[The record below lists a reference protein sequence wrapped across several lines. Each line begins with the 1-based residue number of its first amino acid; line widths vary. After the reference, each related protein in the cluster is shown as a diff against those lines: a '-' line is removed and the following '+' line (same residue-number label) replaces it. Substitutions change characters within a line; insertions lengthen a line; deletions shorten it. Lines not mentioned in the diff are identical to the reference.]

1 MSGELGALSIE
12 LGGPRCSLS
21 AMFDPE
27 TGFPQNVAAEA
38 KIAQCWSEELKLGSS
53 HRSDSDIHFTLPYK
67 TLSEATR
74 GFAQGMRIGGGA
86 FSVVY
91 KAEVFG
97 VEVAV
102 KALTD
107 AEGMDEKKKTLE
119 EKQFM
124 AEQRLLKEVLRFSPR

>member
-1 MSGELGALSIE
+1 
-12 LGGPRCSLS
+12 
-21 AMFDPE
+21 MFDPD
-27 TGFPQNVAAEA
+27 TGFPANAAAEE

-53 HRSDSDIHFTLPYK
+53 PRSDSDIHFTLPYK

-74 GFAQGMRIGGGA
+74 GFTQAMRIGGGA

-91 KAEVFG
+91 KAEVYG

-107 AEGMDEKKKTLE
+107 VEGMDEKKKALE

-124 AEQRLLKEVLRFSPR
+124 AEQRLLIQVQLQ